1 MFFRLDLVEGTIA
14 RYYGSLSGTLNGG
27 LNNMLNPCLI
37 ITPFLQQTPRINP
50 TPQRTKDPE
59 NNICDLIFKLIL
71 DANENNMFMQ
81 HLLVDLKQVARR
93 QQIIL
98 VELQSGLVNSIQV
111 TEFQRLNDG
120 HEMCLKCLCD
130 FLNYSDAT

>member
-1 MFFRLDLVEGTIA
+1 
-14 RYYGSLSGTLNGG
+14 
-27 LNNMLNPCLI
+27 
-37 ITPFLQQTPRINP
+37 
-50 TPQRTKDPE
+50 
-59 NNICDLIFKLIL
+59 
-71 DANENNMFMQ
+71 MFMQ